1 MTRPSAF
8 AELLTAL
15 LLLVAGCSGNPFK
28 RTYSAYGGTEP
39 DTLVGQCERATYD
52 DPQVKEAL
60 AISAGNAGN
69 AQAEGLKQLAEVR
82 RVAIQ
87 RCMSQR
93 GGGKSRGGVELPR

>member
-8 AELLTAL
+8 GALLAVL
-15 LLLVAGCSGNPFK
+15 LLLVGGCSGNSFK
-28 RTYSAYGGTEP
+28 RTYAVYGGTEP

-69 AQAEGLKQLAEVR
+69 AQAEGLQQLAEVR

-87 RCMSQR
+87 RCMNLR
-93 GGGKSRGGVELPR
+93 GGVKPRGGVELPR